1 MSGGEEP
8 GGRLGGRRKWNAGVG
23 VWGRQ
28 APDGG
33 RWKVG
38 SWGPRWEQPEE
49 GTVGEAAV
57 WEGGREGEG
66 PKVGPRGGEGREG
79 EEMEPRPLEGL
90 REMALGAR
98 EERRARGA
106 PGGGAGGYFCRMG
119 KW

>member
-1 MSGGEEP
+1 MESRDWGGGGDRHPTEDAGRWDFGGP
-8 GGRLGGRRKWNAGVG
+8 GGNSPKR
-23 VWGRQ
+23 
-28 APDGG
+28 G
-33 RWKVG
+33 RWVKRRCG
-38 SWGPRWEQPEE
+38 R
-49 GTVGEAAV
+49 
-57 WEGGREGEG
+57 EGGREGEG

-106 PGGGAGGYFCRMG
+106 PGGGAGGYFCGMG